1 MLNFSKHFLEQIQL
15 RNITM
20 PEVEDVLH
28 NPDQKLMED
37 ELTVYQKL
45 IYFDNRS
52 YLLRVFINE
61 LKQPPVAVTA
71 YKTSNIN
78 KYLKR

>member
-37 ELTVYQKL
+37 ELTVYQKI

-71 YKTSNIN
+71 YKTSNIS
-78 KYLKR
+78 KYFIR